1 MVCSAG
7 ALAVSLTDCP
17 CSSQTALGKRSR
29 LTSRGLRK
37 VSLGGAWSLWV
48 SGKGSL
54 GQRHLIAK
62 ALLALG
68 SPPTVVSS
76 VNLEKPSEESTA
88 SCLFLASV
96 PWCSPLAVTHAAAL
110 WHPRDALC
118 PTGRHCSVCWLPAGC
133 GLPSDAFVFPGLS
146 ASLLIFDAA

>member
-7 ALAVSLTDCP
+7 TLAVSLTDCP
-17 CSSQTALGKRSR
+17 CSSQTALGKRTR

-37 VSLGGAWSLWV
+37 VSSGGAWSLWG

-76 VNLEKPSEESTA
+76 VNSEKPSEDSTA

-110 WHPRDALC
+110 WHPREGEVGERGQGGWAPRPWRSGIKLL
-118 PTGRHCSVCWLPAGC
+118 GILVCEPGWPWLGG
-133 GLPSDAFVFPGLS
+133 GL
-146 ASLLIFDAA
+146 